1 MAESEEETEE
11 GFEATKGIKRKYDAE
26 NSDVSTDSDFER
38 RAHSKKKNS
47 PRGEREEENSDVS
60 SNVSVS
66 ARRKKSHRKKKKS
79 RKEKHG
85 EGNFS

>member
-1 MAESEEETEE
+1 MDWKPHK
-11 GFEATKGIKRKYDAE
+11 FNPIKINQIIVLKTTYIFF
-26 NSDVSTDSDFER
+26 SFS
-38 RAHSKKKNS
+38 
-47 PRGEREEENSDVS
+47 ENSDVS

-85 EGNFS
+85 EGNFSWTLFEKHSFVLPHHLVTVL